1 MWQGLADECGGEEE
15 QDPGEDNEGKRLK
28 AALVVVL
35 PSELMSVSKPKQV
48 GANFL
53 DDMAAEAA
61 TVTSRLR
68 RKAPVSYG
76 KERLALAW
84 QASTSFKSFTDWP
97 FSVIL
102 FAPVTGTY
110 MVALHPTGTIIS
122 SENLPF
128 SFFQ

>member
-1 MWQGLADECGGEEE
+1 MRDQAAKAAEEQEAEGDLAKTEGREFHPAMWQGLADECGGEEE

-28 AALVVVL
+28 AAVVVL

-76 KERLALAW
+76 KERLGLAGLNI
-84 QASTSFKSFTDWP
+84 F
-97 FSVIL
+97 
-102 FAPVTGTY
+102 
-110 MVALHPTGTIIS
+110 
-122 SENLPF
+122 
-128 SFFQ
+128 